1 MTPQDNGSKKMHRA
15 KHFAGCWDEK
25 SFFAEMEK
33 RHGIEFAEISRAL
46 YDWADNNVSEIHWGN
61 GKAMRD
67 ATFYAKILGGMNTIS
82 MFGVETRDQGF
93 LFLRLT
99 NIMSIP
105 PFVDEK
111 KRKKLLGRLQAIINI
126 PVSGKLDHFGIPL
139 TEFSDNRVLDDF
151 CQFMMEI
158 LKEIRS

>member
-93 LFLRLT
+93 F
-99 NIMSIP
+99 ISP
-105 PFVDEK
+105 PDKHHVNSTF
-111 KRKKLLGRLQAIINI
+111 R
-126 PVSGKLDHFGIPL
+126 
-139 TEFSDNRVLDDF
+139 
-151 CQFMMEI
+151 
-158 LKEIRS
+158 